1 MRLKAI
7 DRLPEET
14 DRILVDR
21 FNVLTE
27 LILLLRNVEY
37 SDGHS
42 EGNEQHAVGDVLSWT
57 YPMYHLVS
65 NPFSFRARITRA
77 SPAAEAK
84 RR

>member
-1 MRLKAI
+1 MKTI

-37 SDGHS
+37 SDRHS
-42 EGNEQHAVGDVLSWT
+42 DSNEQHVVGDVLSWT
-57 YPMYHLVS
+57 YPMYHLS
-65 NPFSFRARITRA
+65 IHFSFRARTTRA